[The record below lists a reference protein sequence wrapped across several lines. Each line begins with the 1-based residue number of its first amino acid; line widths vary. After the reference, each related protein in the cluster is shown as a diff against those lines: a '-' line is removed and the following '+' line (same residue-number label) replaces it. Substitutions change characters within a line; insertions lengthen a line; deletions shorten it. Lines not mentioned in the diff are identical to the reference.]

1 MTARTALV
9 TGANRGS
16 GLAIAT
22 ALHEAGWRVLA
33 LNRTPAGLPWLRE
46 RVVDL
51 GRPGEVAAA
60 VDELLAEL
68 ADEDGGG
75 DGDGLDAVV
84 ANAVDR
90 AFGTV
95 ATLSPAAW
103 QRALD
108 VNLTSAVALVQ
119 AALPRL
125 RAGAGGRIVL
135 MGSHAGS
142 RYFEGGG
149 SYCATKAALKALAE
163 VLLLEEREHGVVTTL
178 VSPGAIANLPGDSSE
193 FKMST
198 ESVGSTVRWLLEAPA
213 DLAVGEIE
221 LRPARLPGSLPV
233 TGLDRLQAV

>member
-22 ALHEAGWRVLA
+22 ALHDAGWRVLA

-68 ADEDGGG
+68 AD
-75 DGDGLDAVV
+75 GDGLDAVV

-95 ATLSPAAW
+95 ATLPPAAW

-108 VNLTSAVALVQ
+108 VNLTSVVALVQ

-125 RAGAGGRIVL
+125 RAGEGGRIVL

-142 RYFEGGG
+142 RFFEGGA

-193 FKMST
+193 FKMSR